1 MQTCK
6 FLHSGFNQTS
16 RLLVSEIY
24 KKPCCSLVRQSG
36 CILKSLCEHSLLSS
50 SLFRTP
56 GVLAVAFLLLA
67 LRHFDADSLVAEWS
81 DSASTL
87 AGVPTLLQPTSPNDA
102 FCIMAWSGVGRTRRE
117 GPLGV
122 AADWEQ
128 EGDIGREGLR
138 QEGGEEAGA
147 GSAGDSITVEFTTP
161 KTLESQDNFTYR
173 VSLSEES
180 GNGSLLSRCFTLEIK
195 EGN

>member
-1 MQTCK
+1 MQTCE
-6 FLHSGFNQTS
+6 FLHSVFNQTS
-16 RLLVSEIY
+16 RLLVLEIY
-24 KKPCCSLVRQSG
+24 KQPCCSLVRQSG

-56 GVLAVAFLLLA
+56 GVLVVAFLLLA

-87 AGVPTLLQPTSPNDA
+87 AGVPTLPQPTSPNDA
-102 FCIMAWSGVGRTRRE
+102 FRIMAWSGVGRTRRE

-122 AADWEQ
+122 AADREQ

-147 GSAGDSITVEFTTP
+147 GSAGDSTTVEFTTP
-161 KTLESQDNFTYR
+161 KTLESHDNFTYR
-173 VSLSEES
+173 VSLSAES
-180 GNGSLLSRCFTLEIK
+180 GNGSLLLRCFTLEIK